1 LGRADWYKQHFLPSI
16 AEFAAADRDEAV
28 LEMLE
33 RLAELCREDAT
44 FEEHLR
50 GCAFLSSGRQEL
62 RLVSELYD
70 PAQSELAGL
79 VDAEKEYPGPA
90 FRREDVLGVLRR
102 LGLRRSLDKDAVLR
116 AADKISKCEEPTRKP
131 SGIKLFSYLD
141 SHVSLVDSFLSDE
154 DALDSLR
161 MIDWVPVE
169 DAPPL
174 SWLPVSTRNRV
185 LGVAAPVVVR
195 PVQDASLVSFSHA
208 LCSLTVKSE
217 QLRRLLQWDIPP
229 PSRLVAA
236 QLMKMAD
243 VVNKLSPE
251 TNVTYNDVLTQYR
264 MILAHLDVARQ
275 FQSTHDL
282 LPGWTEAKTP
292 EGKTYY
298 VNPALKST
306 QWERPE
312 APGSNVDFAS
322 VIAVLND
329 LEQPLVLICKNS
341 AGVKHPIFVPPRFV
355 AFNPVFESPPFL
367 NRFPSDLLSFTDVFK
382 ALNVKQG
389 FVVDDLLKSLS
400 VAAVEYGASP
410 IPTENR
416 PAVVRTIMSMF
427 PEVSALLEG
436 AEVMRSC
443 QLPDEQKE
451 SDAAIKQKI
460 AALELKFDLAPP
472 NRVFVLDET
481 GHLIPANALNVDD
494 APWLSSSLRQ
504 SGSARFVHGDVV
516 SNVAI
521 ALGCISLRTA
531 LIGGSVALK
540 SLPCNGSSQTED
552 ILSNRSAGDNGVLIE
567 LMEAADILGAR
578 SMHIMLDCRP
588 HPNIRLLD
596 PRCASCQGPALV
608 LFLPNTILTVEHICR
623 MLGRNDGDQ
632 PLFALS
638 STDLISR
645 YHSTSLFFAY
655 FLF

>member
-1 LGRADWYKQHFLPSI
+1 
-16 AEFAAADRDEAV
+16 
-28 LEMLE
+28 MLE

-174 SWLPVSTRNRV
+174 SWLPVSSRNRV

-251 TNVTYNDVLTQYR
+251 TNVTYNDVLSGQ
-264 MILAHLDVARQ
+264 LQQSELDGWLSPFRSSVARLSVDVVREETRIKLALMQ
-275 FQSTHDL
+275 ASVMFQCLTKHRV
-282 LPGWTEAKTP
+282 TP
-292 EGKTYY
+292 SDR
-298 VNPALKST
+298 PALPSSGWK
-306 QWERPE
+306 PD
-312 APGSNVDFAS
+312 GSRWRRS
-322 VIAVLND
+322 
-329 LEQPLVLICKNS
+329 
-341 AGVKHPIFVPPRFV
+341 
-355 AFNPVFESPPFL
+355 
-367 NRFPSDLLSFTDVFK
+367 
-382 ALNVKQG
+382 
-389 FVVDDLLKSLS
+389 
-400 VAAVEYGASP
+400 
-410 IPTENR
+410 
-416 PAVVRTIMSMF
+416 IMS
-427 PEVSALLEG
+427 L
-436 AEVMRSC
+436 RRRR
-443 QLPDEQKE
+443 Q
-451 SDAAIKQKI
+451 
-460 AALELKFDLAPP
+460 
-472 NRVFVLDET
+472 
-481 GHLIPANALNVDD
+481 
-494 APWLSSSLRQ
+494 SSSIPRYPRGLYH
-504 SGSARFVHGDVV
+504 FVDGF
-516 SNVAI
+516 
-521 ALGCISLRTA
+521 
-531 LIGGSVALK
+531 
-540 SLPCNGSSQTED
+540 Q
-552 ILSNRSAGDNGVLIE
+552 
-567 LMEAADILGAR
+567 
-578 SMHIMLDCRP
+578 
-588 HPNIRLLD
+588 RL
-596 PRCASCQGPALV
+596 
-608 LFLPNTILTVEHICR
+608 
-623 MLGRNDGDQ
+623 
-632 PLFALS
+632 
-638 STDLISR
+638 
-645 YHSTSLFFAY
+645 
-655 FLF
+655 